1 MGVNAEGKISLS
13 VELANFK
20 DIAGNLKKG
29 ITRELKEIPL
39 DIHFDDKELEKE
51 AANIMNKINELLS
64 KGKITGLDF
73 SEILPSF
80 FSALQKEGKSDKEQL
95 EMMKGFESSLINLKE
110 IGIKQD
116 YDLLKLFNGEELKTY
131 LEDLNNIV
139 DAINLIEGLSKRQ
152 KEGLLNTTR
161 PDTFPLTGKENRG
174 KAEEYTKGAKKISG
188 MLALKDKYSD
198 VIQYATSP
206 DVTSKM
212 IEDLS
217 KKTNLTKKDAED
229 YLGYLLRA
237 KYLEGLNPNS
247 DLKITK
253 NFDAL
258 ITPLKEKL
266 KEEVVQRI
274 TNNTTALFNA
284 LDEVY
289 NSSNIITNYSDL
301 FEEGSNTTNSK
312 YKGMYDATK
321 SELPILNPSVEDKIA
336 ASLVDIKPNEGSQ
349 NISKYGEEIS
359 KLESQIQ
366 EMEQKLKDITQQK
379 KELEKEIGN
388 LDVKKKEITDKIKI
402 KENTNARNIK
412 RISYAEKNIEISQS
426 GINDL
431 EQQINNLKEQKKQ
444 LEEKL
449 QQLKDEENAEIEQ
462 YDRSTKEIEELLKK
476 KEESKKQLQ
485 KKITDNE
492 GWVSDSKK
500 KIDYF
505 NEALEGDFSSTGKED
520 AYRKLKA
527 ISDKYR
533 KFESDPNSFPDKNKD
548 DLKNKLIV
556 SYSKALKE
564 AKEQGVAKSRISKE
578 LLFPDDEKFSLQVQL
593 ATATLEQKRG
603 YEKTTLSRAQDR
615 IANNLQLI
623 KDVEKEEEELQNELK
638 RISEAGYTE
647 QDFINQR
654 ANKKNQ
660 QTLESEINQRD
671 NKILDLENQITQ
683 KKALVRSSERTIEDI
698 KKEDNS
704 QEIQQLKEEQK
715 TVNELYE
722 QKSQHLKELDEQ
734 IDKLLKQSA
743 DLEKKK
749 DKLSDAQQKLNEK
762 NEPHSQPTKQENVED
777 TPNNTT
783 NGNIGQGMSN
793 VGGGVSISPE
803 KLEEI
808 ITLLGKIQTA
818 LGTLDENS
826 DVPSITQSVN
836 NLVIELSNLKLVLD
850 EISKKEVNLNIG
862 LGNNNPIADQGKIKR
877 ETLKQLEQQYN
888 ELNNYFVDKYG
899 SDDKAIN
906 ALRKLNGGDRYVYS
920 LMEDLPIASDKNAP
934 LASRIE
940 SYKNIIDQL
949 RNFIIQEGGD
959 LNSVLSNAL
968 SPDEI
973 ITKVNEDLANVNP
986 AQSIMKL
993 FENMRASINTSL
1005 SQLNIESS
1013 GFNILGSSAEEAAE
1027 AKRQFVEANKEVL
1040 ESIVASMPKIQEE
1053 TQALE
1058 KVNEIKQ
1065 DAITD
1070 TSSQQKEPIFIEE
1083 EEQVKQAEEIA
1094 KREVE
1099 VLQQKKEIQQQYENQ
1114 FQSWGSD
1121 GQLSFLDKNDYDLQ
1135 SEYLEQQ
1142 KQEVEEL
1149 AKQAEQNPI
1158 KVDIPIEGQL
1168 SFNNEQ
1174 DIRQIANEIY
1184 ENSFIEDAN
1193 GQYSLFH
1200 GVEEAANWGY
1210 QLKENLQESAKTD
1223 FSNLKGQLSLKDWE
1237 TTIDERN
1244 RKLEESYK
1252 KTSSSKEFIQSS
1264 DLTKSFLKPFEN
1276 LPLTESTEKL
1286 IDNLTKLEEIKN
1298 KLSSSFDDKGTL
1310 IGDPVE
1316 VENLLNQYRVLV
1328 DENKKLQLTISSP
1341 SSEENI
1347 ARKLAEDAEKA
1358 RIEMEK
1364 LQVKMQQMAEKS
1376 YSSLISSKGFGKEQ
1390 SSIESILMPFG
1401 DLKVTESTQKLSDIG
1416 DEIERI
1422 KAELSSSF
1430 DSQNK
1435 LIGDPQKVQEL
1446 IAQYKNLI
1454 KEIDVLK
1461 AKISSPI
1468 SEENMA
1474 LKLTRDAEKAF
1485 EEIEKLKRNLD
1496 IFFAAKKDEGFVNQ
1510 YEAMAKN
1517 YGSFADKKQITT
1529 DSLIDTAKVDE
1540 SLRAQQDRVK
1550 SLLELLEQYKTAVNN
1565 LRTEKDAEIINPEKL
1580 TEANEKVKLLE
1591 EQIKQLG
1598 KTIKTTGTA
1607 NVSDLKIDDLT
1618 KKLEDFIKTSP
1629 RLTDEVKTKLEGY
1642 IATLKSGT
1650 TISKASYNS
1659 MAADLRQFATEQR
1672 NSLSVWSMMSLK
1684 IKEGIAFL
1692 STKFTFYQ
1700 IFNQFRQGM
1709 NTVREFDDALTEMM
1723 KVSDETRLSLERY
1736 QKTTFEVADAIGTSA
1751 LQVQQS
1757 TADWMRLG
1765 ETLDEAAKSAQ
1776 ASTILMNVSEFDN
1789 ISSATESLVAMSQAY
1804 KELDKMTIIDK
1815 LNEVG
1820 NNYAVSTAEAATAL
1834 QASASALKTAGKI
1847 IARFYRNINI
1857 ANLSNC
1863 WKIFRALYYNN

>member
-1 MGVNAEGKISLS
+1 MSVNAEGKISLS

-29 ITRELKEIPL
+29 ITKELKEIPL

-80 FSALQKEGKSDKEQL
+80 FSALQKEGKSDKQQL
-95 EMMKGFESSLINLKE
+95 EMMKGFESSLMNLKE
-110 IGIKQD
+110 IGIRQD

-139 DAINLIEGLSKRQ
+139 DAINLIKGLSKRQ

-174 KAEEYTKGAKKISG
+174 KEEEYTKGAKKISG

-212 IEDLS
+212 IEELS

-258 ITPLKEKL
+258 ISPLKEKL

-274 TNNTTALFNA
+274 TNNTIALFNA

-301 FEEGSNTTNSK
+301 FEEESNTTNSK

-321 SELPILNPSVEDKIA
+321 SELPILKPSVEDKIA
-336 ASLVDIKPNEGSQ
+336 ASLVDIKPNEDNQ

-388 LDVKKKEITDKIKI
+388 LDAKKKEITDKIKI

-492 GWVSDSKK
+492 GWVSASKK
-500 KIDYF
+500 RIDYF
-505 NEALEGDFSSTGKED
+505 NEALEGDFSSAGKED

-548 DLKNKLIV
+548 DLKNKLII

-564 AKEQGVAKSRISKE
+564 AKEQGVAESRISKE
-578 LLFPDDEKFSLQVQL
+578 LLFPDDEKFNVQVQL
-593 ATATLEQKRG
+593 ATATLEQKRD

-683 KKALVRSSERTIEDI
+683 KKALVRSSEKTIEDI
-698 KKEDNS
+698 KKEDNT

-762 NEPHSQPTKQENVED
+762 NELQSQTAGQKKVEDVVNNGVSENV
-777 TPNNTT
+777 
-783 NGNIGQGMSN
+783 GQNIG
-793 VGGGVSISPE
+793 GGISIPPE

-808 ITLLGKIQTA
+808 ITLLGRIQTA

-906 ALRKLNGGDRYVYS
+906 ALRKLNGGDRYIYS

-959 LNSVLSNAL
+959 LNTVLSNAL

-993 FENMRASINTSL
+993 FENMQASINTSL

-1040 ESIVASMPKIQEE
+1040 ESIVSSMPKIQEE
-1053 TQALE
+1053 AQALE

-1065 DAITD
+1065 DTITD
-1070 TSSQQKEPIFIEE
+1070 TSSQQKEPVFIE

-1094 KREVE
+1094 KQEAKILEQR
-1099 VLQQKKEIQQQYENQ
+1099 KEIQQQYENQ
-1114 FQSWGSD
+1114 FQSYGVD

-1135 SEYLEQQ
+1135 SEYLELQ
-1142 KQEVEEL
+1142 KQEAEEL

-1168 SFNNEQ
+1168 SFSNEQ

-1184 ENSFIEDAN
+1184 ENSFIEDTN

-1252 KTSSSKEFIQSS
+1252 KISSSKEFIQSS
-1264 DLTKSFLKPFEN
+1264 DLTESFLKPFEN

-1316 VENLLNQYRVLV
+1316 VENLLNQYRALV

-1364 LQVKMQQMAEKS
+1364 LQIKMQQMAEKS

-1401 DLKVTESTQKLSDIG
+1401 DLKVTESTQKLFDIG

-1474 LKLTRDAEKAF
+1474 LKLTRDAEKAS

-1659 MAADLRQFATEQR
+1659 MAADLRQFANEQK
-1672 NSLSVWSMMSLK
+1672 NSLGIWNMMSLK

-1692 STKFTFYQ
+1692 ATKFSLYQ

-1736 QKTTFEVADAIGTSA
+1736 QKTTFETADAIGTSA
-1751 LQVQQS
+1751 LQIQNS
-1757 TADWMRLG
+1757 TADFMRLG
-1765 ETLDEAAKSAQ
+1765 ETLDEAAKSAK
-1776 ASTILMNVSEFDN
+1776 AANILMNVSEFQSIDE
-1789 ISSATESLVAMSQAY
+1789 ATKSLIAMGAAY
-1804 KELDKMTIIDK
+1804 DDLSKMNIIDK

-1820 NNYAVSTAEAATAL
+1820 
-1834 QASASALKTAGKI
+1834 LK
-1847 IARFYRNINI
+1847 IA
-1857 ANLSNC
+1857 
-1863 WKIFRALYYNN
+1863 